1 MSDSFF
7 TGRNQ
12 VDPQIETAT
21 VQFCSDLIDAA
32 TRRIAK
38 LEGPLGAAV
47 RVQRISDICSGA
59 HVLPIEH
66 WSKLDA
72 PKPSEPASAAP
83 AKSGFV
89 KRIGKHISDGTVIA
103 FWVGFSCGCITRG
116 GS

>member
-7 TGRNQ
+7 TSRNT
-12 VDPQIETAT
+12 VDPQIETAS

-32 TRRIAK
+32 TRRIAN

-66 WSKLDA
+66 WSKLEA
-72 PKPSEPASAAP
+72 PKPTEPPKSPATRRQRFLDFIGNPMMAWLAGLAA
-83 AKSGFV
+83 GYLM
-89 KRIGKHISDGTVIA
+89 
-103 FWVGFSCGCITRG
+103 
-116 GS
+116 GSS